1 MTKTA
6 PPTLD
11 DWHRRQRRRA
21 RVQRGSIATLLIL
34 GVVVITVARPRS
46 APALPDDA
54 LEARLPVKNLDC
66 PVWCP
71 VRVDSAIATLPGV
84 GRTALD
90 FHRGEVVV
98 QFDPDR
104 ISVKDLQ
111 DRLDEWSFPSRGE
124 VSLRR
129 LAETVEGGG
138 SPEELGG
145 EKKGVE
151 AHQR

>member
-1 MTKTA
+1 MTRTA

-11 DWHRRQRRRA
+11 AWHRRQRRRA
-21 RVQRGSIATLLIL
+21 RVQRGSIAALFVL
-34 GVVVITVARPRS
+34 GVAVIAVAWPRS
-46 APALPDDA
+46 APALHEDA

-71 VRVDSAIATLPGV
+71 VRVDSAIASLPGV

-104 ISVKDLQ
+104 ISVAELQ

-124 VSLRR
+124 VSLRK
-129 LAETVEGGG
+129 LAETVQGGK
-138 SPEELGG
+138 SPEEHGG